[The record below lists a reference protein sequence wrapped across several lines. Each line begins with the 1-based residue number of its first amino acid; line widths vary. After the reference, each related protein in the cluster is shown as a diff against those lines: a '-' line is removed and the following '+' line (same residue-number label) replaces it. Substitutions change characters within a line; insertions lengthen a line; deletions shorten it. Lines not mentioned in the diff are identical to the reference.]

1 MCFYKNESALPVFF
15 LNPFYEHVNRTQNII
30 NSFVNTKIISD
41 STENNSN
48 QKQIKSQILILSN
61 AKTKLGKNE

>member
-41 STENNSN
+41 STENSSN

-61 AKTKLGKNE
+61 AKTKLAKNE

>member
-1 MCFYKNESALPVFF
+1 VFLQKLNCATCFF

-61 AKTKLGKNE
+61 AKTKLGKSE